1 MINFDLSKKRSNFL
15 NISPLLILFCIIFLI
30 VFSPVLKGLISAWT
44 NSEDYSHG
52 FFIIPISIY
61 LIWMEK
67 DRIIETPKNNQ
78 QIGFFVFLFGLL
90 IFIVA
95 SYAYITTLA
104 SMAMLITLYGAILYL
119 YGFQTFR
126 LLLFPLCFLVL
137 MIPVPAQIYSSLT
150 IPLQLFVSKI
160 STDLAM
166 LLNVPIFRQGNVIQL
181 PEQTLEV
188 VQACSGLRSVASLL
202 AVSAIF
208 GYLRVNS
215 NYLRTIIL
223 FLSIPIAILVNIF
236 RVMIMII
243 ASYYFQYDLS
253 QGTIHTIFG
262 MMIFALALA
271 ILFSLGKGLSFWDRS
286 DLKN

>member
-1 MINFDLSKKRSNFL
+1 MMNFDLSKKRSNFL
-15 NISPLLILFCIIFLI
+15 NLSPLLILQCVVFFI
-30 VFSPVLKGLISAWT
+30 VFSPVLGRLISTWS

-61 LIWMEK
+61 LIWMKK
-67 DRIIETPKNNQ
+67 DRILEAPKNNQ
-78 QIGFFVFLFGLL
+78 RIGFFIFLFGLL
-90 IFIVA
+90 IYIGA
-95 SYAYITTLA
+95 SYAYIITLA
-104 SMAMLITLYGAILYL
+104 SMAMLITFYGMILYL
-119 YGFQTFR
+119 YGFQIFR
-126 LLLFPLCFLVL
+126 LILFPLCFLVL

-150 IPLQLFVSKI
+150 IPLQLFVSKT
-160 STDLAM
+160 STDLTM

-215 NYLRTIIL
+215 NYLRTIIV
-223 FLSIPIAILVNIF
+223 FSSIPIAIIVNIF
-236 RVMIMII
+236 RVLIMIL

-253 QGTIHTIFG
+253 KGTIHTFFG
-262 MMIFALALA
+262 MMIFGLALA

-286 DLKN
+286 DPKN